1 MDNLSLVGN
10 LCSIGGLLLSVWL
23 LFRTGRIQKSV
34 NNTLQRKDK
43 IANYTRNRENI
54 LNGISDCA
62 SFLINDHTFEE
73 QLPAIE
79 KLDGCLADF
88 VAFYPYS
95 NKQIEKTV
103 QEIRTQIKSTLA
115 RKQILSYIE
124 IIKPLHDVMSIL
136 KKEAMYYD

>member
-1 MDNLSLVGN
+1 MDKLSLVGN

-23 LFRTGRIQKSV
+23 LFRTGRIQRSV

-43 IANYTRNRENI
+43 IANYTRNRESI

-62 SFLINDHTFEE
+62 SFLISYHTFDE
-73 QLPAIE
+73 QLPVIE

-88 VAFYPYS
+88 AAFYPYS

-103 QEIRTQIKSTLA
+103 QEMRTQIKSTLA
-115 RKQILSYIE
+115 SKQILSYIE